1 MITGASRTP
10 EAPADFRSA
19 VQRRAP
25 SNHTVWPD
33 AWVKQIDP
41 DYIIPAHCTGLNTII
56 AVHRAIPQKLVMP
69 STGTRV
75 IFGA

>member
-1 MITGASRTP
+1 MERRQFLRLGAV
-10 EAPADFRSA
+10 AFRE
-19 VQRRAP
+19 
-25 SNHTVWPD
+25 
-33 AWVKQIDP
+33 IDP

-56 AVHRAIPQKLVMP
+56 AVYQAMPRKLVMP